1 MSYSSRGYHDEQMT
15 LHSIDNRL
23 KIIEEITTVMQG
35 TLHNHTQWQATM
47 GHKMAN
53 LQQTTT
59 PTTPTY
65 GDSVPTFQH
74 PATSLSYHANNQL
87 GGEEPSFIQLSIFF
101 LFFFFFL
108 LYYLLVFFK

>member
-1 MSYSSRGYHDEQMT
+1 MT
-15 LHSIDNRL
+15 FLRINNRL
-23 KIIEEITTVMQG
+23 KTIEERTAAMQS

-74 PATSLSYHANNQL
+74 PATSLSYPTNNQL
-87 GGEEPSFIQLSIFF
+87 GGEVPPFIQLSISF
-101 LFFFFFL
+101 LYFTL
-108 LYYLLVFFK
+108 LLLVSFIYIKMQN